1 MSPAGSSSGN
11 RRSPKIP
18 ICWRARRRKE
28 AARYRRRRRWRI
40 FGVLL
45 LGFLIG
51 VAALFAVA
59 VLIATNS

>member
-1 MSPAGSSSGN
+1 MSRAASSSGSA
-11 RRSPKIP
+11 RSPKIP

-28 AARYRRRRRWRI
+28 AERYRRRRRWRT

-51 VAALFAVA
+51 VVALFAVA
-59 VLIATNS
+59 VLMATGS